1 MVADS
6 ATSGNSASRGFT
18 FVELIAVI
26 VLMGIVGAMT
36 AQLLGQGFTAYIT
49 GRNIAETD
57 WQARVAVERMTREL
71 RAIRSPTA
79 TDITMTSASDLS
91 FVDVDG
97 NSIRYCMGAV
107 GTCPGATGELI
118 RISQPLATGI
128 SGLAFSYLANDGKTT
143 TATPAT
149 VYYVG
154 VALTATQGTI
164 SKNYQIMVSPRNFP

>member
-1 MVADS
+1 
-6 ATSGNSASRGFT
+6 
-18 FVELIAVI
+18 
-26 VLMGIVGAMT
+26 
-36 AQLLGQGFTAYIT
+36 
-49 GRNIAETD
+49 
-57 WQARVAVERMTREL
+57 
-71 RAIRSPTA
+71 
-79 TDITMTSASDLS
+79 MTSASDLS

-107 GTCPGATGELI
+107 GTCPGVTGELI
-118 RISQPLATGI
+118 RFSQPLIWQPLATGI